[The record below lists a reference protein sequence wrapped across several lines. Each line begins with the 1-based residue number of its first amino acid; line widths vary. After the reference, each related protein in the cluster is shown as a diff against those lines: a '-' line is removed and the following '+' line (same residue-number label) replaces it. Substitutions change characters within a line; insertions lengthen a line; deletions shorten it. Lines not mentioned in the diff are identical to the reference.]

1 MTSDIKALVSKKENK
16 ERDFT
21 REEIIRIE
29 HLENKRDGLQEIA
42 YEKIKDELY
51 NGKNFVEKSK
61 ILIK

>member
-1 MTSDIKALVSKKENK
+1 VNKSNLKEEVE

-21 REEIIRIE
+21 PEEIIRIE

-51 NGKNFVEKSK
+51 NGKNFIEKQK
-61 ILIK
+61 LIVK

>member
-1 MTSDIKALVSKKENK
+1 MNKSNLKEEVE

-21 REEIIRIE
+21 PEEIIRIE

-51 NGKNFVEKSK
+51 NGKNFIEKQK
-61 ILIK
+61 LIVK

>member
-1 MTSDIKALVSKKENK
+1 MNKSNLKEEVE

-21 REEIIRIE
+21 PEEIIRIE

-51 NGKNFVEKSK
+51 NGKNFIEKQK
-61 ILIK
+61 LIIK